1 MKHLIDIKDLSVKEI
16 DDLILSLDSI
26 QLDTPDLVVMTTEEY
41 DEYLLKKLENAD
53 ENSLYCTVVNN

>member
-1 MKHLIDIKDLSVKEI
+1 MSEKEI

-26 QLDTPDLVVMTTEEY
+26 QLDTPDLVVMTIEEY
-41 DEYLLKKLENAD
+41 DEYLLKKLEDTD